1 MAIDNPKECTIFALT
16 VDNKSMRMEPTNYK
30 PRLVDARID
39 TLLSAF
45 GAICIEGPKWC
56 GKTWTAMRHSKS
68 HVFLGDPS
76 GGFQNRQLAQMDP
89 ALVLTGEYPRLIDEW
104 QEVPAMWDAVRFK
117 VDTLGQKGLFVLT
130 GSATPN
136 HKGVLHSGTGRIA
149 RLSMS
154 PMSLY
159 ESGDSDG
166 WVSLK
171 NLFDDTQQT
180 VMTGEI
186 ELMNLINLTVR
197 GGWPAAIGV
206 PDEVAF
212 ELPKSYI
219 ETVVQDDVYRI
230 DGVQRDRHKLKL
242 LLRSLARNESTTV
255 SIRKLKEDIKGVEN
269 LDIDNDTITAYLN
282 VFERLFIVDNQRP
295 FSPNIRSSV
304 KVKQSDKRHFVDP
317 SLACAV
323 LGATPSMLLNDL
335 NTFGFLFEALCERDL
350 KLYAQALGGQLYH
363 YQDYKNNELD
373 AVVQLPDGRWGAF
386 EIKLGAHQ
394 IDEAAEKLVKMQSL
408 FKQNQGLDP
417 TVLCVICGMSNAA
430 YKRPDGVYVVPIT
443 SLKP

>member
-1 MAIDNPKECTIFALT
+1 
-16 VDNKSMRMEPTNYK
+16 
-30 PRLVDARID
+30 
-39 TLLSAF
+39 
-45 GAICIEGPKWC
+45 
-56 GKTWTAMRHSKS
+56 
-68 HVFLGDPS
+68 
-76 GGFQNRQLAQMDP
+76 
-89 ALVLTGEYPRLIDEW
+89 
-104 QEVPAMWDAVRFK
+104 
-117 VDTLGQKGLFVLT
+117 
-130 GSATPN
+130 
-136 HKGVLHSGTGRIA
+136 
-149 RLSMS
+149 
-154 PMSLY
+154 
-159 ESGDSDG
+159 
-166 WVSLK
+166 
-171 NLFDDTQQT
+171 
-180 VMTGEI
+180 
-186 ELMNLINLTVR
+186 
-197 GGWPAAIGV
+197 
-206 PDEVAF
+206 
-212 ELPKSYI
+212 
-219 ETVVQDDVYRI
+219 
-230 DGVQRDRHKLKL
+230 

-304 KVKQSDKRHFVDP
+304 KVKQSEKRHFVDP

-335 NTFGFLFEALCERDL
+335 NTFDFLFEALCERDL

-373 AVVQLPDGRWGAF
+373 AVVQLLDGRWGAF

-408 FKQNQGLDP
+408 FKQNQGPEP
-417 TVLCVICGMSNAA
+417 TVLCVICGMANAA

>member
-1 MAIDNPKECTIFALT
+1 
-16 VDNKSMRMEPTNYK
+16 MEPTNYI

-68 HVFLGDPS
+68 HIFLGDPS
-76 GGFQNRQLAQMDP
+76 GGYQNRQLAQIDP
-89 ALVLTGEYPRLIDEW
+89 ALALTGEYPRLIDEW

-117 VDTLGQKGLFVLT
+117 VETLGQKGLFVLT

-136 HKGVLHSGTGRIA
+136 HKGELYTGTDRIA

-166 WVSLK
+166 CVSLK
-171 NLFDDTQQT
+171 NLFDGEQQT
-180 VMTGEI
+180 VMTGEVS
-186 ELMNLINLTVR
+186 LMNLINLTVR

-206 PDEVAF
+206 PDDVAF

-242 LLRSLARNESTTV
+242 LLRSLARNESTTF

-295 FSPNIRSSV
+295 FSPNMCSSV
-304 KVKQSDKRHFVDP
+304 KVKQSEKRHFVDP

-335 NTFGFLFEALCERDL
+335 NTFDFLFEALCERDL

-373 AVVQLPDGRWGAF
+373 AVVQLLDGRWGAF

-408 FKQNQGLDP
+408 FKQNQGPEP
-417 TVLCVICGMSNAA
+417 TVLCVVCGMSNAA

-443 SLKP
+443 ALKP